1 DRARLAPG
9 HLAADGQHPAP
20 ALRRGGA
27 AAPPDALGDQSAAQ
41 RVRTGG
47 AHLPDHQRPPDRR
60 CGRRRHRDTPARQV
74 TMATILV
81 VEDEYALA
89 GLLRDML
96 QEEGYAVVLASNG
109 SQALE
114 QLAETRPDLILSDV
128 MMPGMDGRALTRALR
143 TDPH

>member
-1 DRARLAPG
+1 
-9 HLAADGQHPAP
+9 
-20 ALRRGGA
+20 
-27 AAPPDALGDQSAAQ
+27 
-41 RVRTGG
+41 
-47 AHLPDHQRPPDRR
+47 
-60 CGRRRHRDTPARQV
+60 V

-81 VEDEYALA
+81 VEDEYAIA
-89 GLLRDML
+89 ELLRDML

-143 TDPH
+143 TDPHYRSIPIVLMSAGRAPDQGIDGYDAYISKPFNLYMVLDTVTELLGRGGSSPAR